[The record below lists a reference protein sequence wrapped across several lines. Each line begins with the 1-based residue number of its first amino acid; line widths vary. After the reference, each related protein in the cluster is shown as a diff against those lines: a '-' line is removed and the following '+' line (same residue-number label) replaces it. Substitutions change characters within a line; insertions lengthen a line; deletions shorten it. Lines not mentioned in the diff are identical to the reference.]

1 MTRNPLCR
9 GVGVPQGPSGRVRK
23 ILHPPGFD
31 PRIAQPVDSRY
42 TYYSIPAHSTWI
54 MSNLILKSSFVN
66 PVAYSEF
73 YDAPEVSNELSVLY
87 RMAQ

>member
-1 MTRNPLCR
+1 
-9 GVGVPQGPSGRVRK
+9 
-23 ILHPPGFD
+23 
-31 PRIAQPVDSRY
+31 
-42 TYYSIPAHSTWI
+42 

-73 YDAPEVSNELSVLY
+73 YDAPEVSNELSVLN